1 LNDEFLTKDKAYR
14 LIGEEIDFKEFKKED
29 KKIKVDARV
38 EIEPKVEKT
47 PEQRKIEAMELY
59 KIFVAEDK
67 PDPGDEEAIK
77 TWKIRKR
84 TLQKKI
90 LEEFGMEA
98 YEDLI
103 IGEEKEE
110 APKPPEVS
118 APPSAEVPASSIAPP
133 VEALSGMPPM
143 TPPVAPPA
151 ARPTP
156 RLLRRLA
163 AKIPIIGRI
172 AT

>member
-1 LNDEFLTKDKAYR
+1 MLFRSKMS
-14 LIGEEIDFKEFKKED
+14 
-29 KKIKVDARV
+29 
-38 EIEPKVEKT
+38 
-47 PEQRKIEAMELY
+47 EQRKVEALELY

-67 PDPGDEEAIK
+67 PESEDAEAVK
-77 TWKIRKR
+77 MWKIRKR